1 MLTVREVSKR
11 FGTIAALKDVSFNL
25 NRGEI
30 TAIIGPNASGKT
42 TLLNVISGYYRP
54 DNGKIHFEGAEIV
67 GLKPYQIAR
76 AGIGR
81 TFQVVRLFANMT
93 VFENVMAATHKS
105 SSGSEVERKAEKLLR
120 FVGLEELRDEYARN
134 LSGGQQRLLEFTR
147 TLMIDPKLILFDEVT
162 SGVNPEMIGK
172 LLGMIEMLNRDALT
186 VLMVE
191 HNMAVAM
198 TFCRRVLVLSEG
210 ELIADGSPKEVQQ
223 NERVLEAYLGV

>member
-1 MLTVREVSKR
+1 MLTIREVSKR

-198 TFCRRVLVLSEG
+198 SFCRRVLVLSEG